1 MARPALCLG
10 AGDARG
16 TSISADI
23 GATGRHGGQSGG
35 RVRTVPRKPAEA
47 ASQLRATCP
56 TRLQVRALKEADAQE

>member
-10 AGDARG
+10 AGVSRG

-35 RVRTVPRKPAEA
+35 RVRTVPWKPAEA
-47 ASQLRATCP
+47 AS
-56 TRLQVRALKEADAQE
+56 